1 MDDHWFSID
10 FPMIFIDV
18 PWFPVIFPWF
28 PHGFPQRS
36 PLQAPRGALD
46 IRGCYARQQR
56 SFDFTVRV
64 RGGGEVPR
72 NMLIGKMRNPINWEY
87 PYVNIQ

>member
-1 MDDHWFSID
+1 MTID

-28 PHGFPQRS
+28 PHGFPHGS
-36 PLQAPRGALD
+36 PRQAPRGALD

-64 RGGGEVPR
+64 PRGGGTQKYFDRENEEPCELGVS
-72 NMLIGKMRNPINWEY
+72 LS
-87 PYVNIQ
+87 